1 MNSDSTT
8 WRPCRIV
15 FVISLFHTHTH
26 TLGIAWPSLMLME
39 NGVSVAN
46 ARFNKWRSDSK
57 PYWPGAAVRY
67 NTIVNQDHKWH
78 KLTRTHYMF
87 EAKVQTMPW
96 SGREWM
102 KRKPVAFTTSR
113 GAIVTSSHV
122 RQHNVDF
129 LKCLPPF
136 KRVTKPQITEK
147 RQQQNNKKQKQKPQQ
162 QKKKNR

>member
-1 MNSDSTT
+1 
-8 WRPCRIV
+8 
-15 FVISLFHTHTH
+15 
-26 TLGIAWPSLMLME
+26 MLME

-57 PYWPGAAVRY
+57 HYWPGAAVHY

-122 RQHNVDF
+122 RQHNVES
-129 LKCLPPF
+129 KCLPPF
-136 KRVTKPQITEK
+136 NRIAKNITIRKKTTTTTIIIIIMYIYHALINTLRAHMIHINLNMIFYTHVNHSPTKTICI
-147 RQQQNNKKQKQKPQQ
+147 RYYM
-162 QKKKNR
+162 